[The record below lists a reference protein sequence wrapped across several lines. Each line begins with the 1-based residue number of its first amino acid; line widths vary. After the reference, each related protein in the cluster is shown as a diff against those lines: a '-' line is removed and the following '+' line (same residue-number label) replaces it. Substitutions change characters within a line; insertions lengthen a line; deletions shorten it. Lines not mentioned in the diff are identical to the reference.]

1 MTDSS
6 KRPHTFFLSS
16 VHLKLL
22 ATLSV
27 APIIMTNLGREFDLS
42 KLEIKS
48 WAVVMLLGTVVA
60 AFVAGALSD
69 ALGRRRTGL
78 FAAGLLFVASLIS
91 GFGGSY
97 WIIIAMALV
106 MGCLVSIIDVN
117 MDGYIGSLSKGRSAS
132 GLFSRVQMTSDL
144 MGAGLALVFGVL
156 SVSVAG
162 SWRWFFFAM
171 AALNLVTFLFAFRDY
186 PQGAVVEKP
195 FQKFFAHLKSGLG
208 LLRQRAFLCV
218 VAVATFGSAATVALV
233 VEGPVYL
240 GFSLHA
246 NPWVY
251 GGTFAVMILMGF
263 FGYVLS
269 IQLSRHC
276 SPIVQ
281 LIVGS
286 AIMLLTGIAMTAA
299 FYLAPGHTILFAIP
313 MAITFGGHTIVTG
326 STLAAATDIAQVDP
340 TVGASML
347 TIFKRLISLLLG
359 ILFLVLTLSGVVE
372 GGLVLSVSV
381 LVCGAGALVSSI
393 LCILWRVDPVDS

>member
-1 MTDSS
+1 MQ
-6 KRPHTFFLSS
+6 RPC
-16 VHLKLL
+16 
-22 ATLSV
+22 V
-27 APIIMTNLGREFDLS
+27 ARSPR
-42 KLEIKS
+42 
-48 WAVVMLLGTVVA
+48 
-60 AFVAGALSD
+60 
-69 ALGRRRTGL
+69 
-78 FAAGLLFVASLIS
+78 
-91 GFGGSY
+91 GS
-97 WIIIAMALV
+97 
-106 MGCLVSIIDVN
+106 
-117 MDGYIGSLSKGRSAS
+117 
-132 GLFSRVQMTSDL
+132 
-144 MGAGLALVFGVL
+144 
-156 SVSVAG
+156 
-162 SWRWFFFAM
+162 
-171 AALNLVTFLFAFRDY
+171 
-186 PQGAVVEKP
+186 
-195 FQKFFAHLKSGLG
+195 
-208 LLRQRAFLCV
+208 
-218 VAVATFGSAATVALV
+218 
-233 VEGPVYL
+233 
-240 GFSLHA
+240 
-246 NPWVY
+246 WVY

-269 IQLSRHC
+269 IQLSHHC

>member
-6 KRPHTFFLSS
+6 KRPDTFFLAS
-16 VHLKLL
+16 VHLKLVAML
-22 ATLSV
+22 AI
-27 APIIMTNLGREFDLS
+27 APIVMTNLGREFDLS

-78 FAAGLLFVASLIS
+78 FAAGLLFVASLVS
-91 GFGGSY
+91 GFGGVVLDHHRHG
-97 WIIIAMALV
+97 ARDR
-106 MGCLVSIIDVN
+106 VSGQHHRRQHGWLHRVAQQGAIRQWSVFPGAD
-117 MDGYIGSLSKGRSAS
+117 DQRSDRC
-132 GLFSRVQMTSDL
+132 GT
-144 MGAGLALVFGVL
+144 GAGLRGVERFGRR
-156 SVSVAG
+156 G
-162 SWRWFFFAM
+162 PWRWFFFAM

-195 FQKFFAHLKSGLG
+195 FQRFFAHLKSGLG
-208 LLRQRAFLCV
+208 LFRQRAFLCV

-233 VEGPVYL
+233 VEGPVFL

-281 LIVGS
+281 LIIGS
-286 AIMLLTGIAMTAA
+286 TIMLLTGIAMTGAL
-299 FYLAPGHTILFAIP
+299 YLAPGHTILFAIP

-359 ILFLVLTLSGVVE
+359 VLFLVLTLSGVGE

-381 LVCGAGALVSSI
+381 SG
-393 LCILWRVDPVDS
+393 LWRRRTGGFDPLHPLASGSG